1 MLAELSKAKIWT
13 EHASQ
18 DKTTCGAKMFA
29 RAVAFRNTGG
39 SWPSNSVHSTF
50 FLECVPESDKNVV
63 SVFSEMERVLIN
75 IQVLV
80 KSDHGI
86 QFQNIFF
93 WLKIPGCPL

>member
-1 MLAELSKAKIWT
+1 MLAEHSKVKIWT

-18 DKTTCGAKMFA
+18 HKTTCGAKMFV

-39 SWPSNSVHSTF
+39 SGPMNSVHSTF

-63 SVFSEMERVLIN
+63 SVFSEIARVLT
-75 IQVLV
+75 QVLV

-86 QFQNIFF
+86 QFQKIFF
-93 WLKIPGCPL
+93 G